1 MSRTRGV
8 SQNLYDGGGVL
19 TGKGGEPIPVSPFVS
34 KANAITPSFDKQGN
48 PVSPAATVAYQNAP
62 RRIHGATVF
71 HGPGAE
77 PVPVQPRIVGY
88 RAEPK
93 TWSKNMEAYELAR
106 LIHMLLRA
114 PPAKMGD
121 GLIVDVS
128 VEEWNHLDG
137 DLRRHF
143 MPVREV

>member
-1 MSRTRGV
+1 MSRTRGA
-8 SQNLYDGGGVL
+8 SQHLYGGDGVL
-19 TGKGGEPIPVSPFVS
+19 TGKGGEPLPVSPFVS
-34 KANAITPSFDKQGN
+34 KANAIVPSFDKQGN
-48 PVSPAATVAYQNAP
+48 PISPAATAAFANAP
-62 RRIHGATVF
+62 VRINGNTVF

-77 PVPVQPRIVGY
+77 LVPVPPKIVGY

-114 PPAKMGD
+114 PPAKLGD
-121 GLIVDVS
+121 GLIVDIS
-128 VEEWNHLDG
+128 VEDYSKLDG

-143 MPVREV
+143 MAVREV